1 MIDVCVFECN
11 EGVFIF
17 CVMLT
22 IIPASH
28 STITANK
35 QQGGEVMDD
44 SVKQWWPKVAA
55 AAGAADTEQ
64 AILELEGV

>member
-1 MIDVCVFECN
+1 M
-11 EGVFIF
+11 FIF
-17 CVMLT
+17 CVGLT
-22 IIPASH
+22 IILASH

-55 AAGAADTEQ
+55 AAGAADNEQ
-64 AILELEGV
+64 AILDLKGVCDVLACSLIN

>member
-1 MIDVCVFECN
+1 MIDVCVFESDD
-11 EGVFIF
+11 GVFIF

-22 IIPASH
+22 IILASH

-35 QQGGEVMDD
+35 QGGEVMDD

-64 AILELEGV
+64 AILDLTGL